1 MVRFTQNGYSDSY
14 GYNVF
19 IQDDEEGYYH
29 HFCHLSVESSLTVG
43 QTVDRNTIVGQMGAT
58 GNVTGP
64 HLHYELMQNSTAFQA
79 ENFLDPTLWLGIPN
93 EIGMYNWQDYPI
105 TPEPEPPTP
114 EAKKKKSHYKF
125 VLFNKKR

>member
-1 MVRFTQNGYSDSY
+1 MVLFFLNGYSDSY

-19 IQDDEEGYYH
+19 IQDDEEGYFH
-29 HFCHLSVESSLTVG
+29 HFCHLASESSLNDG

-79 ENFLDPTLWLGIPN
+79 ENFLDPTIWLGIPN
-93 EIGMYNWQDYPI
+93 EIRVVQLARLPNIARAGTAYTI
-105 TPEPEPPTP
+105 
-114 EAKKKKSHYKF
+114 
-125 VLFNKKR
+125 

>member
-1 MVRFTQNGYSDSY
+1 MVQFTQNGYSESY

-29 HFCHLSVESSLTVG
+29 HFCHLASESLLTIG
-43 QTVDRNTIVGQMGAT
+43 QTVDRNTIVGIMGAT

-79 ENFLDPTLWLGIPN
+79 ENFLDPTTWLGIPN
-93 EIGMYNWQDYPI
+93 EIRIVQLARLPNIARARTAYTCSEKEKI
-105 TPEPEPPTP
+105 T
-114 EAKKKKSHYKF
+114 
-125 VLFNKKR
+125 L